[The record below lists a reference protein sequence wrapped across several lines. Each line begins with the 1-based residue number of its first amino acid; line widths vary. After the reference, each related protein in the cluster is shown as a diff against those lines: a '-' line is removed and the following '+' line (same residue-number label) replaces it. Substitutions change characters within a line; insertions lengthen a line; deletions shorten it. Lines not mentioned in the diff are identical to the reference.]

1 MDTPDREARSLPHSL
16 SERNVTTIGKQ
27 WVCTVQL
34 PGRNAGTIEGVGKTV
49 ADATTDAASKLKAAH
64 PGYTL

>member
-16 SERNVTTIGKQ
+16 TERDITTVGKR

-34 PGRNAGTIEGVGKTV
+34 PGRANDTIEGIGKSIN
-49 ADATTDAASKLKAAH
+49 DATLDAAQKLSARH